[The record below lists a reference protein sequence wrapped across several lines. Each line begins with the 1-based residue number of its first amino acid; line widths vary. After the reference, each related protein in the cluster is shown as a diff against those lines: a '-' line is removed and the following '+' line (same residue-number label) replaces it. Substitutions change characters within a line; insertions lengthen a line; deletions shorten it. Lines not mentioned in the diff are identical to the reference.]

1 MKTYE
6 KPRLVALAV
15 SSNDLLCQSC
25 AVDVIGDNRDPVFD
39 KYLEL
44 IGGSIEQ
51 LFGSGETSCV
61 IPVEGY
67 CKFLGTNVVINS

>member
-25 AVDVIGDNRDPVFD
+25 AIDAIGNNMDPVLRR
-39 KYLEL
+39 YLDL
-44 IGGSIEQ
+44 YGVTLEQ
-51 LFGSGETSCV
+51 LFGSGETCT

-67 CKFLGTNVVINS
+67 CKFNGAYVVINS